1 MKGKTNFENEHRQN
15 TDDND
20 ASDTRLYQ
28 GFYKFSTPFEWL
40 KKYQCTEGLK
50 FLLFSLKVDTRRI
63 STSRYI
69 NFALM

>member
-1 MKGKTNFENEHRQN
+1 MNIVKTRMTMTQA
-15 TDDND
+15 TL
-20 ASDTRLYQ
+20 ALYQ